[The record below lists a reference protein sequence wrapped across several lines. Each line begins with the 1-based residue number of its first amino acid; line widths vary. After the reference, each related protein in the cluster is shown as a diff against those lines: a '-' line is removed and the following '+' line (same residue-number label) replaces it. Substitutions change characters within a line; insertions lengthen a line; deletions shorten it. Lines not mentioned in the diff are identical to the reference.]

1 MIFDFDDNDDGD
13 NTDDENRREKS
24 SHLKQ
29 LRMDL
34 ELSGQSKGS
43 PLAEKLQNELEKL
56 HLERYWKNTLT
67 SSSVGGKSSRLKKE
81 AADLTNGEHGN
92 GKEAVPA
99 MNGRIRGFG
108 SELEKVEQVMP
119 KSSGGGN
126 KRCARCYKRWSLDS
140 GGWGKRGSEGKSWG
154 KPVKS
159 WGKPVKSGDESSWYN
174 ILRARVG
181 AELRAEKQM
190 EDSMHAVLL
199 WGRARG
205 LILGKRMT
213 DKAREKPI
221 SRIDSREAAGTRRRR
236 ALPPLDESRASGQIG
251 MSEPGKNVRDDL
263 VFVVPLTNT
272 GWNLDYWGRLRR
284 KHLFSE
290 RIQRISVSRPTLAI
304 GNYW

>member
-1 MIFDFDDNDDGD
+1 MFFVKMLMFKPCTYNTVIVGDDFDDDNFNDYDFDDNDDGA
-13 NTDDENRREKS
+13 NTNDENPREKS
-24 SHLKQ
+24 GHLKQ
-29 LRMDL
+29 LGMDL
-34 ELSGQSKGS
+34 EPSGQSKGS
-43 PLAEKLQNELEKL
+43 PLEEKLQNELEKL

-67 SSSVGGKSSRLKKE
+67 SSSVGGKSSRLRKE
-81 AADLTNGEHGN
+81 ASDLTNGR
-92 GKEAVPA
+92 K
-99 MNGRIRGFG
+99 RGSG

-159 WGKPVKSGDESSWYN
+159 WGKPVKSGDERSWYN
-174 ILRARVG
+174 ILRARVD

-236 ALPPLDESRASGQIG
+236 ALPPLD
-251 MSEPGKNVRDDL
+251 
-263 VFVVPLTNT
+263 
-272 GWNLDYWGRLRR
+272 
-284 KHLFSE
+284 
-290 RIQRISVSRPTLAI
+290 
-304 GNYW
+304 